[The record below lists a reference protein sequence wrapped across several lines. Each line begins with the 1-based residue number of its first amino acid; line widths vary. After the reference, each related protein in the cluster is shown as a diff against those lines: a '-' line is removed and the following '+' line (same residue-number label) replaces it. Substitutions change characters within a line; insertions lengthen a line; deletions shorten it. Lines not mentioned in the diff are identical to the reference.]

1 LYNQAVRS
9 MNFILRD
16 VCMLVFP
23 EVVEYLYTSI
33 AESFDIYV
41 QVYNVVRF
49 LLFISAPV
57 YHYQLRNVLKTDIML
72 VVAVIVN
79 IR

>member
-1 LYNQAVRS
+1 
-9 MNFILRD
+9 
-16 VCMLVFP
+16 
-23 EVVEYLYTSI
+23 LYTSI